1 MKKSSLIILYL
12 IWFVGFVVA
21 NTVVHTTRYRFL
33 EIDYGPK
40 YNRKFSNNLI
50 DLIDL
55 IDCGTFRILFFIFM
69 FSPSYRAIQTLVL
82 SHVVLYSY
90 VMLQNILFWF
100 FGYMFELSL
109 FIVWFQFLIFK
120 TWIFMYYVHRQHHQ
134 QRKMGTSYFYFLLNG
149 QFI

>member
-50 DLIDL
+50 DWMPLWNIQNSFLYFHVFSFIPCHTNTCLVSCCLIL
-55 IDCGTFRILFFIFM
+55 LCYATKHFVLVFRIHVWAFVVYSLI
-69 FSPSYRAIQTLVL
+69 SISNIQNMDFHVL
-82 SHVVLYSY
+82 CSSTA
-90 VMLQNILFWF
+90 
-100 FGYMFELSL
+100 S
-109 FIVWFQFLIFK
+109 
-120 TWIFMYYVHRQHHQ
+120 
-134 QRKMGTSYFYFLLNG
+134 SAA
-149 QFI
+149 